1 MVSTAAVISE
11 YTTTI
16 AMSMLPTPPSPL
28 SPMMAALEGREYT
41 NQIPTLQQQSPSPVK
56 RRYAPRRSH
65 KSQSAEHLPTRI
77 EQLKPPSPT
86 ATKPRSSS
94 FDTSQKHQPHKAIRR
109 RSSFCPQSLHATI
122 LFLDLEGYSKSSDIH
137 QRQVTS
143 DFMTTLRN
151 LLIFIY
157 NGIIPERGNIDNY
170 VILPTGDGAAVI
182 VIKCPCCVIE
192 NTNNCS
198 NDVGECCNSDN
209 EEGGECSHEGEG
221 DAFNSSSRRRSSM
234 NDSSKKKGIYCKHCN
249 TTSLQTTEETA
260 LWIGS
265 TLLLWATQR
274 QIGLRVGLNSGE
286 LSIVEDPY
294 GKSFFR

>member
-1 MVSTAAVISE
+1 
-11 YTTTI
+11 
-16 AMSMLPTPPSPL
+16 MSMLPTPPSPL

-41 NQIPTLQQQSPSPVK
+41 NQLPTLQKQSSTTSQQQQSPVSPVK
-56 RRYAPRRSH
+56 RRYAPMRGH
-65 KSQSAEHLPTRI
+65 KSQSAEDLPTRI

-86 ATKPRSSS
+86 TKPRSSS
-94 FDTSQKHQPHKAIRR
+94 FDTSQNKQPHKAIRR

-137 QRQVTS
+137 QRQITS

-182 VIKCPCCVIE
+182 VIKCPCCVIDN
-192 NTNNCS
+192 NTDNCS
-198 NDVGECCNSDN
+198 DDLGECCNSDN

-221 DAFNSSSRRRSSM
+221 DAFNCSSSNNRRRSSI
-234 NDSSKKKGIYCKHCN
+234 NSTSTKKKGIYCKHCN

-286 LSIVEDPY
+286 LNIVEDPY

>member
-1 MVSTAAVISE
+1 
-11 YTTTI
+11 
-16 AMSMLPTPPSPL
+16 MLPTPPSPL

-41 NQIPTLQQQSPSPVK
+41 NQLPTLQQQSSTAQQQQSPAPVK
-56 RRYAPRRSH
+56 RRYAPMRSH

-77 EQLKPPSPT
+77 EQLKPPSP

-94 FDTSQKHQPHKAIRR
+94 FDVSQNKAIRR

-137 QRQVTS
+137 QRQITS

-182 VIKCPCCVIE
+182 VIKCPSCVIE
-192 NTNNCS
+192 NTDNCS
-198 NDVGECCNSDN
+198 NDLGECCSNSDT

-221 DAFNSSSRRRSSM
+221 DAFDCSTSNNRRRSSV
-234 NDSSKKKGIYCKHCN
+234 NDSSNKKGIYCKHCN

-286 LSIVEDPY
+286 LNIVEDPY